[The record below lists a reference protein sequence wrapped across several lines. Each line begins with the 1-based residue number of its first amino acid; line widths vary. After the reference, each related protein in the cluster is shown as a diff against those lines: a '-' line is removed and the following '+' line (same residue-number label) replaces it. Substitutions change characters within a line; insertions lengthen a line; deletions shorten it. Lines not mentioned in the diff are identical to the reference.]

1 MRRLVF
7 IPLCVMAATS
17 VEAEPHAHMQ
27 SDPLLAKLMID
38 RLEVRDVEGPN
49 PVKWDIQGWLGGDLR
64 KLWLKSEGRYVDG
77 ETAAAE
83 LQVLY
88 DRAVSPY
95 WNVQAGWRGD
105 LEPDPQR
112 DWFTMGL
119 RGLAPYFIDLDVSL
133 FFGEGG
139 RSALRIKTDYEWK
152 LARRWILSP
161 DLEANAYGEDD
172 AARGTGSGLS
182 DAQIGLRLRYQ
193 VTRHIS
199 PYVGV
204 EGRRRF
210 GATEDFVRTSG
221 KRADN
226 AWWLAGVSVWY

>member
-7 IPLCVMAATS
+7 IPLCVMAATA

-112 DWFTMGL
+112 DQPLLCAVVQVTLDLTPGCVRGRGDPGPRGVHLGERPLQFRGQAIVVEEGADSGTHPVDQ
-119 RGLAPYFIDLDVSL
+119 RGL
-133 FFGEGG
+133 
-139 RSALRIKTDYEWK
+139 
-152 LARRWILSP
+152 LA
-161 DLEANAYGEDD
+161 
-172 AARGTGSGLS
+172 
-182 DAQIGLRLRYQ
+182 
-193 VTRHIS
+193 H
-199 PYVGV
+199 
-204 EGRRRF
+204 
-210 GATEDFVRTSG
+210 
-221 KRADN
+221 
-226 AWWLAGVSVWY
+226 